1 MSETQ
6 KKEDDKKF
14 QKNKILSLN
23 KFFMKNIG
31 FGIALLIILYV
42 ISFVFLFILLNTTS
56 IDDGLKISLISMI
69 ATYILTTSK
78 SVMDKI
84 ITNIKYLL
92 SVLGNEQRGLNKNI
106 GIDVDKVD
114 FDDIE
119 SHVHEEDS

>member
-31 FGIALLIILYV
+31 FGIALLVVLYV